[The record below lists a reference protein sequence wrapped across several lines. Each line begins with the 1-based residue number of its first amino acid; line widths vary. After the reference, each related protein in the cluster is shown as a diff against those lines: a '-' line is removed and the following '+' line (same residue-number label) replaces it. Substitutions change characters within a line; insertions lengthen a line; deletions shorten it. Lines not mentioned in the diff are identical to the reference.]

1 MLFRSGF
8 LKPYA
13 NGYSFAALLPKE
25 GMDINDYVKSLSG
38 ERFLDLL
45 NHAKHTMVLTEL
57 PKFEGKSS
65 LEFGEI
71 LQDMGIKKAFSK
83 EADFSRLGKS
93 GKDSLYI
100 SKVFQDSYIQID
112 ERGTKAG
119 AATAVE
125 LARGAVMADK
135 IKLNRPFVYAVV
147 DNQTKLPLFLGTV
160 LSI

>member
-1 MLFRSGF
+1 MQ
-8 LKPYA
+8 
-13 NGYSFAALLPKE
+13 E
-25 GMDINDYVKSLSG
+25 
-38 ERFLDLL
+38 
-45 NHAKHTMVLTEL
+45 
-57 PKFEGKSS
+57 
-65 LEFGEI
+65 
-71 LQDMGIKKAFSK
+71 MGIKKAISK

-135 IKLNRPFVYAVV
+135 IKLNRPFVYAIV